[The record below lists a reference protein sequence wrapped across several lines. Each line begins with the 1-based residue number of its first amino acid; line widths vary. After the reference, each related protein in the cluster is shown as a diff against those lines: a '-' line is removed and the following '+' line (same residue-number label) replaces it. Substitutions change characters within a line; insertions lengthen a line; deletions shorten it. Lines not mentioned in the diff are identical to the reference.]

1 MPRENLRDSVL
12 EALRSAKGSPLS
24 KSQLSRG
31 LKLPG
36 TRVTELR
43 NTLDALIKENLISE
57 GKKGCFHIAGVPKNQ
72 LTGVL
77 KFHPKGHAFF
87 FPDITDEHNIATGI
101 DFTINSRIL
110 IDRRNVG
117 TSLDGDK
124 VLVSII
130 KQVARPFRTRSED
143 RKSVV

>member
-1 MPRENLRDSVL
+1 MAGQNLRDL
-12 EALRSAKGSPLS
+12 ILDHLRTANGNPLS
-24 KSQLSRG
+24 KSQLARS

-43 NTLDALIKENLISE
+43 NTLAALVKEGLINE
-57 GKKGCFHIAGVPKNQ
+57 GKKACYQVPAPPKNQ
-72 LTGVL
+72 LTGNL

-87 FPDITDEHNIATGI
+87 FPDITDEHNLAAGI
-101 DFTINSRIL
+101 DFTVNSRIM

-124 VLVSII
+124 VLVSKIGRAH
-130 KQVARPFRTRSED
+130 V
-143 RKSVV
+143 